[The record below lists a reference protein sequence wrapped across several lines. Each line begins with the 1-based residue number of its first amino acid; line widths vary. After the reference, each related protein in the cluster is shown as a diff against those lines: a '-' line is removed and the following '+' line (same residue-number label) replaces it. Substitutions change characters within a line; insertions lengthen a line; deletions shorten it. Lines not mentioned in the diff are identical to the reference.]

1 MPHAGF
7 NWGDNDFNAEDLAD
21 RVYSVSCDAS
31 SGYVQKFKSHKYPWM
46 KCIGASYA
54 KHLYFQIVGSLLHLV
69 DAIAGMAGMACN
81 VDPRHI
87 SVSPLSSLFG

>member
-1 MPHAGF
+1 M
-7 NWGDNDFNAEDLAD
+7 
-21 RVYSVSCDAS
+21 SCDAS